1 MKFKTRMINAAV
13 AAALGTVAGAAQAVN
28 LGADGQGQVLLYPYY
43 TVQNKGTN
51 FFDTII
57 TIVNSDSVNG
67 KAVKVRFIE
76 GKASRE
82 VLDFNLYLS
91 PNDMWTGAVTRDLG
105 NNPILRTSDNSCT
118 SPEIPIVTTVA
129 GGSPS
134 GFGTSVTT
142 IRETA
147 FVNFLYAS
155 PNDGA
160 NDPSLNRAREGYL
173 EVIQMADLQLGLLNT
188 GGLDTYV
195 ASKHNQPTGV
205 PPNCAAIS
213 ASWGSGGY
221 ASTTDGV
228 TPPTGLLS
236 GTGTILNPGEGSDM
250 SYDAVALEGFSTIA
264 NHQSP
269 GSIRPDLAEV
279 SLPAV
284 SAVLDGAGSLILTD
298 WGGTTT
304 AFKAVSAVL
313 DRNQVISEYAV
324 LAQPV
329 GLATD
334 IVMTFP
340 TKRLHLEKLPQPANK
355 APFTSSLTTTGACES
370 LELTAY
376 NREEGVQT
384 TGLQF
389 SPTRSSDTFALC
401 WETNVISIRA
411 PTSSGGTTSNALGS
425 SSGIRTILQT
435 PFDFGWL
442 RMNLDNKGT
451 VGGVPGVYIHQMVSA
466 GGAGVNSY
474 VSLTA
479 PPVVTPVGELT
490 YVGLPV
496 IGFYDQTFLN
506 TTTTQAFGTAYLLR
520 YTRRIGQSLP

>member
-28 LGADGQGQVLLYPYY
+28 LGADGQGQVLLYSYY
-43 TVQNKGTN
+43 TVQNKGTSSGGN
-51 FFDTII
+51 SFFDTIV

-118 SPEIPIVTTVA
+118 SPEIPIVSTVA

-142 IRETA
+142 VRETA
-147 FVNFLYAS
+147 FVNFLYAN
-155 PNDGA
+155 PNDA
-160 NDPSLNRAREGYL
+160 VNDPSLNRAREGYL
-173 EVIQMADLQLGLLNT
+173 EVIQMADLQPALLNT
-188 GGLDTYV
+188 GGFNTFAAAL
-195 ASKHNQPTGV
+195 HNQPTGV
-205 PPNCAAIS
+205 PPNCAGIS
-213 ASWGSGGY
+213 ASWQAGGY
-221 ASTTDGV
+221 ATPTDGV
-228 TPPTGLLS
+228 AAPTGLLS
-236 GTGTILNPGEGSDM
+236 GTGTILNPLEGSDM
-250 SYDAVALEGFSTIA
+250 SYDAVAIEGFSTVA

-269 GSIRPDLAEV
+269 GSIRPDLSEG

-284 SAVLDGAGSLILTD
+284 SSVLDGAGSLVMTD
-298 WGGTTT
+298 WTTT
-304 AFKAVSAVL
+304 PFRAVSAVL
-313 DRNQVISEYAV
+313 DRNQVITEYAV

-329 GLATD
+329 GLGTD
-334 IVMTFP
+334 SVLTFP
-340 TKRLHLEKLPQPANK
+340 TKRLHFLAGGANK
-355 APFTSSLTTTGACES
+355 APFTSTLTTTGACES
-370 LELTAY
+370 LDVIAY

-401 WETNVISIRA
+401 WETNVISFRA
-411 PTSSGGTTSNALGS
+411 PTSSGGTTSDALGS
-425 SSGIRTILQT
+425 KSGIRTILQT

-442 RMNLDNKGT
+442 RSQLDNKS
-451 VGGVPGVYIHQMVSA
+451 GGVYVHQMVSPA
-466 GGAGVNSY
+466 TTSY
-474 VSLTA
+474 VSLASST
-479 PPVVTPVGELT
+479 PVVVTPVGVVT
-490 YVGLPV
+490 YIGLPV

-506 TTTTQAFGTAYLLR
+506 TTTGQAFGTAYLQR
-520 YTRRIGQSLP
+520 YTRRIGVNLP